1 MQSRIK
7 GGLFQGVDFLA
18 VLYYL
23 LLVAAGCICITAAS
37 FDEET
42 ADFFAFSHFYIKQY
56 MWVTAVLVVALVVL
70 LLDVRYYHMWAYPLY
85 IIGIVVMIGVLI
97 AGKEVNGAKS
107 WIELGSLRIQ
117 PVEFVKIATA
127 LALARVMSNYS
138 FSINR
143 FGDLLRVGVIIG
155 IPMLLTILQ
164 NDTGNKH
171 SPTTIV
177 AAITSRKTK
186 ANLPTHVPFTADCVK
201 SESIVL
207 LEQIRTIDKSRLD
220 EYIGKI
226 DKKTMGAVDKALIT
240 SFGIKYM
247 EVLL

>member
-1 MQSRIK
+1 MKKVKRGEI
-7 GGLFQGVDFLA
+7 
-18 VLYYL
+18 YY
-23 LLVAAGCICITAAS
+23 
-37 FDEET
+37 
-42 ADFFAFSHFYIKQY
+42 ADLSPIIGSEQDG
-56 MWVTAVLVVALVVL
+56 MRPVLV
-70 LLDVRYYHMWAYPLY
+70 
-85 IIGIVVMIGVLI
+85 
-97 AGKEVNGAKS
+97 
-107 WIELGSLRIQ
+107 
-117 PVEFVKIATA
+117 
-127 LALARVMSNYS
+127 
-138 FSINR
+138 
-143 FGDLLRVGVIIG
+143 
-155 IPMLLTILQ
+155 LQ
-164 NDTGNKH
+164 NDVGNKH

-186 ANLPTHVPFTADCVK
+186 AALPTHVTLTAEFMK